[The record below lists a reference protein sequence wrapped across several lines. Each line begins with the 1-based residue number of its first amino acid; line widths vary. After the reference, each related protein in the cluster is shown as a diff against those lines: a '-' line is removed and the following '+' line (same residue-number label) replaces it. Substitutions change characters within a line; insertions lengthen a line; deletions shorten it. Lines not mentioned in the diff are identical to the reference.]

1 MGRLAD
7 GVLAYRQHPVHR
19 DLENPPAVWSEGN
32 TRLLDYGATHRA
44 ARARGA
50 RAVLVVPSLIN
61 RWEVLDLTQEK
72 SLLRAMAAAGLR
84 PYLVDWGT
92 PNADERRFDTTAYV
106 ARLERALAFVTKRA
120 RRAPA
125 VMGYCMGGTLTVAL
139 AARQPRRVAGL
150 ALLAAPWDFHADRT
164 GHAFLLS
171 AGPMLARVADQVG
184 ELPVDILQTLFWS
197 LDPWLAMKKFGRFLG
212 MDQQSASAREFVLLE
227 DWLNEGA
234 PLAGPTARECL
245 VGWYGDNQPGTG
257 QWTVGGRRI
266 VPSKIGVPSLV
277 MIPSGDRIVPPLSAA
292 ALAEPGRGLRRVT
305 RLDLPLGHI
314 GMVVSGRA
322 RDLCWTP
329 LIGWLRRHSFQALVM
344 AAEER
349 SIDWRQVAVWAVL
362 LTISVFAHAH
372 VDALERSATRR
383 HRRLRPR
390 ARHRGVEPY
399 RGRGPDAGALLDASP
414 LADQRRAAQHRD
426 PCAGASCPSASSI
439 RVGMAALRLLWFSG
453 ILGEAY
459 SFPLTFDRL
468 AYEFAKDI
476 ISYGMLSAA
485 VMALRHLFAR
495 PSAPAA
501 RRRRRHRHRSQKP
514 LPERFAVRKR
524 GKEIMVEV
532 ADIDWIEAAGNYAV
546 LHVGGDTLEIRST
559 LTKLEGEL
567 DPKRFVRVHK
577 SYVVNVARIAE
588 VTPWISGDWR
598 IRLQDG
604 AEVNLSRR
612 YRQRFEALVPVRS

>member
-1 MGRLAD
+1 MQPRPVSPRLGPRPLPLHLGTALMTWASSESAWKLWKPGSPNSNRSFTAPESIAALLPEIAALEAKAGTGKFESALHREIARRMDRLAE
-7 GVLAYRQHPVHR
+7 GVLAYRRHPVHR

-32 TRLLDYGATHRA
+32 TRLLDYGATHRV

-61 RWEVLDLTQEK
+61 RWEVLDLTAEK

-92 PNADERRFDTTAYV
+92 PNAEERRFDTTAYV

-212 MDQQSASAREFVLLE
+212 MDQQGASAREFVLLE

-245 VGWYGDNQPGTG
+245 IGWYGDNQPGTG
-257 QWTVGGRRI
+257 KWTVGGRRI

-292 ALAEPGRGLRRVT
+292 ALVEPGRGLKKAT

-329 LIGWLRRHSFQALVM
+329 LIEWLANIPSK
-344 AAEER
+344 R
-349 SIDWRQVAVWAVL
+349 SR
-362 LTISVFAHAH
+362 
-372 VDALERSATRR
+372 
-383 HRRLRPR
+383 
-390 ARHRGVEPY
+390 
-399 RGRGPDAGALLDASP
+399 
-414 LADQRRAAQHRD
+414 
-426 PCAGASCPSASSI
+426 
-439 RVGMAALRLLWFSG
+439 
-453 ILGEAY
+453 
-459 SFPLTFDRL
+459 
-468 AYEFAKDI
+468 
-476 ISYGMLSAA
+476 
-485 VMALRHLFAR
+485 
-495 PSAPAA
+495 
-501 RRRRRHRHRSQKP
+501 
-514 LPERFAVRKR
+514 
-524 GKEIMVEV
+524 
-532 ADIDWIEAAGNYAV
+532 
-546 LHVGGDTLEIRST
+546 
-559 LTKLEGEL
+559 
-567 DPKRFVRVHK
+567 
-577 SYVVNVARIAE
+577 
-588 VTPWISGDWR
+588 
-598 IRLQDG
+598 
-604 AEVNLSRR
+604 
-612 YRQRFEALVPVRS
+612 